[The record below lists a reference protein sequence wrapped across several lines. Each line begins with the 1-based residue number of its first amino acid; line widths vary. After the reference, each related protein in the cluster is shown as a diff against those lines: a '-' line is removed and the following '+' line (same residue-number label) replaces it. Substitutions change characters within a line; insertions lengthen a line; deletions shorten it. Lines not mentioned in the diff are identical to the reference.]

1 MCRTRPALHG
11 RREQNDALERGGHT
25 DAVRLVVRAVGY
37 VVFGEFALFTITT
50 VAGVLGPVLAL
61 DLYTPPVAAW

>member
-1 MCRTRPALHG
+1 M
-11 RREQNDALERGGHT
+11 
-25 DAVRLVVRAVGY
+25 RLVVRAVGY